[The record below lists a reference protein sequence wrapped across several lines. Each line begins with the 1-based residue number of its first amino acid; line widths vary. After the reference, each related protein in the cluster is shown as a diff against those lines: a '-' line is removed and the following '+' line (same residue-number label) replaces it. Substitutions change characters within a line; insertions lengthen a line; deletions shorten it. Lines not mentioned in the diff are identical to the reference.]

1 MIKTDYAPQWD
12 KTKPNHRGQTGQT
25 GQTGQSQND
34 RLIVCSIL
42 VGFWGLFCLYLFT
55 ALTN

>member
-12 KTKPNHRGQTGQT
+12 KTKPNHSGQTGQT
-25 GQTGQSQND
+25 QND
-34 RLIVCSIL
+34 RLVVCSIL